1 MANTYRFQLNGADV
15 IVNKD
20 GLENVV
26 EAVHYSYIAEDSRE
40 NTASIIGVVQLD
52 SSEITDFIAYD
63 DLKSNNTI
71 VVDWVKAALG
81 EEKIQRMQESL
92 DLQIAEKV
100 APTRRTLSLTPE
112 VSIEPAPEEPAV

>member
-26 EAVHYSYIAEDSRE
+26 EAVHYSYIAEDSSE

>member
-26 EAVHYSYIAEDSRE
+26 EAVHYSYIAEDSSE

-92 DLQIAEKV
+92 DLQIAEMV